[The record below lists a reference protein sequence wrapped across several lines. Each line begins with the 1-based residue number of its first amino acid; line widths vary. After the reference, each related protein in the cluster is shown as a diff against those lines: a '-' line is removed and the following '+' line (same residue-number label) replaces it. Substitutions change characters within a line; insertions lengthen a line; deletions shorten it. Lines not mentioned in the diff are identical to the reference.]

1 MTYATVMVGMAL
13 DQSNEA
19 RLEVAGQLAERFVST
34 VIGIAAAEFSPPLY
48 FTDGEQAEKVIDQGR
63 AAVKNRLAD
72 LEAEFRAAMQNRAT
86 EAEWRSAEDFP
97 ARYIIPEARA
107 ADIIVVGEARGGIGD
122 PFLQRLRWSAGGQ
135 SALQGE
141 VLFSLSRRA
150 REIQTR
156 RQAEV

>member
-19 RLEVAGQLAERFVST
+19 RLEVAGHLADRFVST

-48 FTDGEQAEKVIDQGR
+48 FTDGEQAGKVIDQGR

-86 EAEWRSAEDFP
+86 EAASYNGLVQSFP
-97 ARYIIPEARA
+97 E
-107 ADIIVVGEARGGIGD
+107 IV
-122 PFLQRLRWSAGGQ
+122 RL
-135 SALQGE
+135 
-141 VLFSLSRRA
+141 A
-150 REIQTR
+150 REGPKPR
-156 RQAEV
+156 EKQAEFSDIEE